1 MARKTGIV
9 ILIVVMLVVAFL
21 FFLMK
26 GPDLSQFEPLKEPR
40 ITMMKDQKML
50 VVEATGDPS
59 IISKKA
65 FGLLFKSYYKLDSVP
80 KGPKL
85 QAPRGRW
92 SGDVNKRSEWIGR
105 YALPVPDSIT
115 SLPAIDAAPGFK
127 IELIT
132 WEYGTVAE
140 ILHIGPYAKETPTI
154 EKLLQF
160 IKKSG
165 YQVIGYHEGNPEKY
179 YTIIRYGVAM
189 NGLPNSRLSIEQNN
203 MLLK

>member
-1 MARKTGIV
+1 
-9 ILIVVMLVVAFL
+9 
-21 FFLMK
+21 
-26 GPDLSQFEPLKEPR
+26 
-40 ITMMKDQKML
+40 MMKDQKML
-50 VVEATGDPS
+50 VVEAKGDPS

-65 FGLLFKSYYKLDSVP
+65 FGLLFKSYYKLDNVP
-80 KGPKL
+80 KGPNQ

-115 SLPAIDAAPGFK
+115 SLPAIDAEPGFK
-127 IELIT
+127 VELIT

-140 ILHIGPYAKETPTI
+140 ILHLGPYAKETPMI

-165 YQVIGYHEGNPEKY
+165 YEVIGYHEEEYLKGPGMFFKGAPEKY
-179 YTIIRYGVAM
+179 YTIIRYRVAK
-189 NGLPNSRLSIEQNN
+189 GGTHQARR
-203 MLLK
+203 